1 MGPLSLTG
9 PMGMSGAGAQSQLLC
24 GRGTLQRVEQKPR
37 PRLAMVFLPEF
48 SVLFSVLI
56 MWTSCCCHPPGWAG
70 GVALGPPCSFHWPL
84 PRDSPW
90 VSSVLSPQRA
100 GFVSLPLPVQ
110 ALWAR
115 TEPESLSLH
124 LHTHRWAPIPH
135 LRGRGRGPSTSSP
148 HPGHPR
154 PQLPGWWLRLWA
166 HLSAGSGGDPRAPQ
180 PHPHPAPS
188 PCPLAACAS
197 CLSASVFDS
206 STHVCPPTLCLRA
219 PSAPWAPPC
228 NVTSP
233 WRRALGAPGLG
244 LHRAGRAVG
253 W

>member
-1 MGPLSLTG
+1 MPSLSCYVGVALCSGWSRSPAPDSPWCFSQNSLFCFLSSSCGPAAAVTPL
-9 PMGMSGAGAQSQLLC
+9 AGL
-24 GRGTLQRVEQKPR
+24 
-37 PRLAMVFLPEF
+37 
-48 SVLFSVLI
+48 
-56 MWTSCCCHPPGWAG
+56 G

-180 PHPHPAPS
+180 PHPHPALS

>member
-1 MGPLSLTG
+1 MPSLS
-9 PMGMSGAGAQSQLLC
+9 C
-24 GRGTLQRVEQKPR
+24 YV
-37 PRLAMVFLPEF
+37 
-48 SVLFSVLI
+48 
-56 MWTSCCCHPPGWAG
+56 
-70 GVALGPPCSFHWPL
+70 GVALCSGWSRSPA
-84 PRDSPW
+84 PDSPW
-90 VSSVLSPQRA
+90 CFSKNSLFCFLSSSCGPAATVTPLAGLGGGSRATLLLSLATAQRFPLGLLRSFPQRA

-110 ALWAR
+110 APWAG
-115 TEPESLSLH
+115 TEPESLSPH

-135 LRGRGRGPSTSSP
+135 LRGRGRGLSTSSP

-180 PHPHPAPS
+180 PHPHPALS

-206 STHVCPPTLCLRA
+206 STHVCPPAPCLRA
-219 PSAPWAPPC
+219 PSAPCAPPW